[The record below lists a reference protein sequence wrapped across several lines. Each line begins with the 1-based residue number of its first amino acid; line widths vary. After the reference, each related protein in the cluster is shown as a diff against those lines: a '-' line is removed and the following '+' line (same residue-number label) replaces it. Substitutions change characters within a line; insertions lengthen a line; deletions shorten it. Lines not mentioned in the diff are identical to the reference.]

1 MRITA
6 NTYTDLVISSSQT
19 SQQRLATIQQQISSG
34 NTVQNPSDDP
44 LTYGQASQTQNQLAQ
59 LTAYSQAAQQA
70 TTMTAQNNTAM
81 TSLHQLVA
89 QGGEYLSSVTSNMTS
104 SQLQDIGTEMNSLI
118 TQLTS
123 IVNQKS
129 TDGTY
134 LFGGT
139 SNQPPIDT
147 TTGAYNTSTNGDETS
162 INVQAGN
169 PVTVGIAAGR
179 SGTPPVDGFL
189 YDSTS
194 GTDVLAALTQ
204 AKNDLNSGNVTAL
217 QGADTTAMS
226 KALNLVSSYVGST
239 AANMAAVQ
247 TATTSLQQQTV
258 STQNTLNNLTQTNL
272 PNASVQLQQLEM
284 QYQATLE
291 SGTRLMNLSILSY
304 MSNITGA

>member
-134 LFGGT
+134 LDQRRRDLHQRPGRQPRHGGHRRRPLGH
-139 SNQPPIDT
+139 PP
-147 TTGAYNTSTNGDETS
+147 
-162 INVQAGN
+162 
-169 PVTVGIAAGR
+169 GR
-179 SGTPPVDGFL
+179 RL
-189 YDSTS
+189 
-194 GTDVLAALTQ
+194 
-204 AKNDLNSGNVTAL
+204 
-217 QGADTTAMS
+217 
-226 KALNLVSSYVGST
+226 
-239 AANMAAVQ
+239 
-247 TATTSLQQQTV
+247 SL
-258 STQNTLNNLTQTNL
+258 
-272 PNASVQLQQLEM
+272 
-284 QYQATLE
+284 
-291 SGTRLMNLSILSY
+291 
-304 MSNITGA
+304 